1 MNYFVLLHIFPPE
14 IVNIIYKFILIQKSG
29 EKILHNIRY
38 YHLKNSILY
47 NSLNNILQTS
57 LLNNNF
63 SLISNDNILFLDFIL
78 KNFYSTSY
86 STSYSYSPSYSP
98 SYSTPYLYSYSYFW
112 HNYLNILSKKIM
124 EIHNVISIINK
135 TNNILNNYTLNY
147 IKMYK
152 SLKKIIALWAALCV
166 KFNISLKFG
175 IKKHPNN
182 ISNSDYTIIYVSSNN
197 IEAIKKIKNFSN
209 FVFAPCVLD
218 KYNDIIDTQDSFS
231 TLALYRDNFYD
242 KILKISI

>member
-1 MNYFVLLHIFPPE
+1 
-14 IVNIIYKFILIQKSG
+14 
-29 EKILHNIRY
+29 
-38 YHLKNSILY
+38 
-47 NSLNNILQTS
+47 
-57 LLNNNF
+57 
-63 SLISNDNILFLDFIL
+63 
-78 KNFYSTSY
+78 
-86 STSYSYSPSYSP
+86 
-98 SYSTPYLYSYSYFW
+98 
-112 HNYLNILSKKIM
+112 M

-166 KFNISLKFG
+166 KFNISLKLG

-218 KYNDIIDTQDSFS
+218 KYNDIIDTHDSFS